1 MRASEMRRRARIFL
15 VLLAVLA
22 LAACDDRP
30 AAPTWPPARELAYC
44 DWVDYQVRP
53 VMEAFE
59 KEYGTKIKYVP
70 LPTQEAFAEALR
82 GGKCDVAVI
91 GNELMPALVAGG
103 LLAEVDYRNVLN
115 FRNVA
120 ANFRDLVYDP
130 NNRFSIPFRWGTI
143 GLLVRTDQATR
154 PAGRWADLGA
164 AGKTALWDMPRNA
177 VPVALKAAGYSVNS
191 EAPAELEAALNF
203 LLARKAAFTIWPA
216 EAASI
221 APTLV
226 EDRAVMAFGWSFD
239 ALAAREGNPNI
250 TYILPEEGA
259 ILWGESLVIGTSTT
273 RKSTAEA
280 YIDFILRPE
289 MSAQVT
295 NVLHFATTNEAAHTL
310 VDPKLRNDPI
320 IFPPN
325 EYLKNAEIILPISPE
340 GEKRY
345 TELWARFLA
354 SGQHEKDH

>member
-1 MRASEMRRRARIFL
+1 MFAAL
-15 VLLAVLA
+15 V

-30 AAPTWPPARELAYC
+30 AAPTRSPAKELAYC

-91 GNELMPALVAGG
+91 GNELVPALAAGG

-164 AGKTALWDMPRNA
+164 AGKT
-177 VPVALKAAGYSVNS
+177 
-191 EAPAELEAALNF
+191 
-203 LLARKAAFTIWPA
+203 
-216 EAASI
+216 
-221 APTLV
+221 
-226 EDRAVMAFGWSFD
+226 
-239 ALAAREGNPNI
+239 
-250 TYILPEEGA
+250 
-259 ILWGESLVIGTSTT
+259 
-273 RKSTAEA
+273 
-280 YIDFILRPE
+280 
-289 MSAQVT
+289 
-295 NVLHFATTNEAAHTL
+295 
-310 VDPKLRNDPI
+310 
-320 IFPPN
+320 
-325 EYLKNAEIILPISPE
+325 
-340 GEKRY
+340 
-345 TELWARFLA
+345 
-354 SGQHEKDH
+354 